1 MKPQRRHQMPPL
13 LNALGGAG
21 KFIQLAAI
29 EKIKGDTALKTAI
42 AKENRKIKK
51 NQKVIQVGTETFR
64 FNTGTNLAGTG
75 KERANAGMFDIFENM
90 SPESFQRAVK
100 TGSDDEKQNLF
111 SFLTMRHLDWN
122 NANEIKTADDNQ
134 IAPTTH
140 AYKDIYSVYKNR
152 LVPYGLAYARKI
164 VNPSYSNAVNDWV
177 AKHPELKGTF
187 VIDKVQRSD
196 AINYDFAPSA
206 LAKSEYVTD
215 LQKISKKLNIPLQE
229 AVRMFKI
236 KDVDGADE
244 AHLFPYKLYRKMQQ
258 NVGVVTDAKQFT
270 GENELLK
277 LRREA
282 IQNGMSTTQFMNL
295 LQTLSPDMA
304 AKTSP
309 GYIFVDKTKQ
319 RQASNKYMKEYHNID
334 TLARGQAASGALAA
348 GVTAKNFKNT
358 IVEAGAGGNLLA
370 GGVAKLMEAVASD
383 TGPIAGVKQVFKNFF
398 EDDRF
403 RIQGPDGSIIR
414 NSLSNK
420 FLKRQ
425 YENAQK
431 LANAD
436 AGLFGG
442 SVTIGGVE
450 YANAKIAK
458 FAGYVE
464 FMKFQLAY
472 QMASALQGGTGGR
485 TISDQDVENMLRSMN
500 FTGKSSVEHIASSL
514 ERISNIMGELHLVNS
529 FYADSPQKAHA
540 ALLYEKTNLAGG
552 SAYADYVANKVS
564 QATKVGNPEY
574 RPVGVTPV
582 FIDGVLTFK

>member
-1 MKPQRRHQMPPL
+1 
-13 LNALGGAG
+13 
-21 KFIQLAAI
+21 
-29 EKIKGDTALKTAI
+29 
-42 AKENRKIKK
+42 
-51 NQKVIQVGTETFR
+51 
-64 FNTGTNLAGTG
+64 
-75 KERANAGMFDIFENM
+75 
-90 SPESFQRAVK
+90 
-100 TGSDDEKQNLF
+100 
-111 SFLTMRHLDWN
+111 
-122 NANEIKTADDNQ
+122 
-134 IAPTTH
+134 
-140 AYKDIYSVYKNR
+140 
-152 LVPYGLAYARKI
+152 
-164 VNPSYSNAVNDWV
+164 
-177 AKHPELKGTF
+177 
-187 VIDKVQRSD
+187 
-196 AINYDFAPSA
+196 
-206 LAKSEYVTD
+206 
-215 LQKISKKLNIPLQE
+215 
-229 AVRMFKI
+229 
-236 KDVDGADE
+236 
-244 AHLFPYKLYRKMQQ
+244 
-258 NVGVVTDAKQFT
+258 
-270 GENELLK
+270 
-277 LRREA
+277 
-282 IQNGMSTTQFMNL
+282 
-295 LQTLSPDMA
+295 
-304 AKTSP
+304 
-309 GYIFVDKTKQ
+309 
-319 RQASNKYMKEYHNID
+319 MKEYHNID

-403 RIQGPDGSIIR
+403 RIQGPDGSIVR

-436 AGLFGG
+436 AGFFGT

-552 SAYADYVANKVS
+552 SAYADYVAKKVS
-564 QATKVGNPEY
+564 QATKEGNPEY
-574 RPVGVTPV
+574 RPIGVTPI
-582 FIDGVLTFK
+582 FKDGRLSFQ